1 MATKP
6 FSSKRYWP
14 GSFPG
19 FHCVQPSLLDG
30 FQEQSLRMQTNEP
43 VFFRTFS
50 NPWLGPLQP
59 LNIKHINSDPLAQ
72 IPLSWM
78 PQWASQAIQFSQGFK
93 VYSCPMGD
101 IHKSWRQ
108 PVNSEML
115 TKQGCALS
123 AMGDGKFRPGN
134 LQARS
139 GRVLPGKTGLLSC
152 TLT

>member
-101 IHKSWRQ
+101 IHSPEGSQLIQRCWPNKDVHCLLW
-108 PVNSEML
+108 VMGNSGQATSRLGQDEYCL
-115 TKQGCALS
+115 EKQVSSLA
-123 AMGDGKFRPGN
+123 P
-134 LQARS
+134 
-139 GRVLPGKTGLLSC
+139 
-152 TLT
+152 